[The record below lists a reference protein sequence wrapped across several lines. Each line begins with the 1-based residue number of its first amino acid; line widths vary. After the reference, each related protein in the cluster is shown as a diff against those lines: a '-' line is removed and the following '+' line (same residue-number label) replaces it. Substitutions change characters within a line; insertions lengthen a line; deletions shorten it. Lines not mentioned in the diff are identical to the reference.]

1 MDTARFVG
9 ILYTSRYT
17 RMARNK
23 QCIYKHR
30 LIKHGS
36 FIALRNHNA
45 LSKERYTTHMAIL
58 RHRFVSLAAPLLVF
72 MAFSHAAMAIPLLTP
87 GSGQVTPVSPG
98 KEKPVDD
105 ILTAISDGIEL
116 ARVSDDMDAFWALLV
131 DMEATV
137 TARARYAGYN
147 NMFGVIPGTIGNLDL
162 FDALVDSNGT
172 AVDGSGTVFV
182 TLPELDGDFRL
193 AIRTP
198 QGQIWSSRASDN
210 IDGMD
215 HMVTWVDVN
224 DPHHYFVAFEDLPA
238 GGDGDYNDVV
248 LELHNVVDG
257 PGAVPEPATLALTAI
272 GLAGLGVAR
281 RRKGQGCV

>member
-1 MDTARFVG
+1 
-9 ILYTSRYT
+9 
-17 RMARNK
+17 MARNK

-36 FIALRNHNA
+36 FIALRNQNA

-72 MAFSHAAMAIPLLTP
+72 MAFSQSAMANTILTP
-87 GSGQVTPVSPG
+87 GSGQLTPVNDGS
-98 KEKPVDD
+98 EMSVDN
-105 ILTAISDGIEL
+105 ILAAIMESDRVEL

-131 DMEATV
+131 CEECKATV
-137 TARARYAGYN
+137 TARARYAGYDN
-147 NMFGVIPGTIGNLDL
+147 IFGVITGTTDDPDKGFKGLISYPRNNEIAHIGSD
-162 FDALVDSNGT
+162 
-172 AVDGSGTVFV
+172 TVYV
-182 TLPELDGDFRL
+182 PLPKLDGDFRL
-193 AIRTP
+193 AISTQ
-198 QGQIWSSRASDN
+198 QGQIWSSLASDN

-224 DPHHYFVAFEDLPA
+224 DPYHYFVAFEDLGFP
-238 GGDGDYNDVV
+238 GGDGDFNDVV

-257 PGAVPEPATLALTAI
+257 PALPEPATLALTAI

>member
-1 MDTARFVG
+1 
-9 ILYTSRYT
+9 
-17 RMARNK
+17 
-23 QCIYKHR
+23 
-30 LIKHGS
+30 
-36 FIALRNHNA
+36 
-45 LSKERYTTHMAIL
+45 MAIL
-58 RHRFVSLAAPLLVF
+58 SHRFVSLAAPLLVF

-87 GSGQVTPVSPG
+87 GTGQLTPVSPG
-98 KEKPVDD
+98 NEKPVDD
-105 ILTAISDGIEL
+105 ILTAIMLSDEIEL

-131 DMEATV
+131 DEKATV

-147 NMFGVIPGTIGNLDL
+147 NIFGVIPGTIGDLNL
-162 FDALVDSNGT
+162 FDNLVDSNGT
-172 AVDGSGTVFV
+172 AVDGSGTVLV
-182 TLPELDGDFRL
+182 TLPKMDGDFRL

-215 HMVTWVDVN
+215 HMVTWVDVK
-224 DPHHYFVAFEDLPA
+224 DPYHYFVAFEDLSFP
-238 GGDGDYNDVV
+238 GGDGDFNDVV

-272 GLAGLGVAR
+272 GLAGLGGAR

>member
-1 MDTARFVG
+1 
-9 ILYTSRYT
+9 
-17 RMARNK
+17 
-23 QCIYKHR
+23 
-30 LIKHGS
+30 
-36 FIALRNHNA
+36 
-45 LSKERYTTHMAIL
+45 MAIL

-87 GSGQVTPVSPG
+87 GSGLLTPVSPG
-98 KEKPVDD
+98 KERSVDD

-131 DMEATV
+131 GEATV

-147 NMFGVIPGTIGNLDL
+147 NIFGVIPGTTGDLNL
-162 FDALVDSNGT
+162 FDDLVDSNGT
-172 AVDGSGTVFV
+172 AVDGSETVFV
-182 TLPELDGDFRL
+182 TLPKMDGDFRL
-193 AIRTP
+193 AISTP

-210 IDGMD
+210 FDGMD

-224 DPHHYFVAFEDLPA
+224 DPYHYFVAFEDLPA
-238 GGDGDYNDVV
+238 GGGGDYNDVV
-248 LELHNVVDG
+248 LELHNIVDG